1 MLLSTSYSGLYSQ
14 VNKDDDEISKLLKK
28 AEENYQN
35 GNFKEAIRIYETIIQ
50 KLDEKKELAKTKQKL
65 FQTMISLALTHFT
78 IMENEKAEIQLRK
91 LIELN
96 PKQELDP
103 EFYPPKFI
111 EIFKKAQ
118 KELLGSVNISSKPGK
133 VYIYID
139 GVVIGQ
145 TPIIIKSYFKGE
157 YNLTAKCKGYKLYTK
172 KITVAPDKENKFDI
186 VFEKKGTKKV
196 IAKEKPKLKKKKKI
210 SPLLIIGGIAVAV
223 TAILL
228 LTKKSKEE
236 PAPTLVSRTFSNKI
250 EKDIRANDSIISFIS
265 VEGIYG
271 EVNKIEYMV
280 LIEHPKMKELVI
292 SLIGTDGSSTY
303 TIWNRKD
310 STESQTRIT
319 GFTTT
324 FNNIDPK
331 GNWMLGINNNGAEK
345 GKLIEWFLK
354 IYYYEK

>member
-1 MLLSTSYSGLYSQ
+1 
-14 VNKDDDEISKLLKK
+14 
-28 AEENYQN
+28 
-35 GNFKEAIRIYETIIQ
+35 
-50 KLDEKKELAKTKQKL
+50 
-65 FQTMISLALTHFT
+65 MISLALTHFT

-111 EIFKKAQ
+111 RIFKKAQ
-118 KELLGSVNISSKPGK
+118 KELLGSIEISSKPEK

-157 YNLTAKCKGYKLYTK
+157 YNLNAKCKGYKLYTK
-172 KITVAPDKENKFDI
+172 KITVAPDKENKFEI
-186 VFEKKGTKKV
+186 VLEKKGTKKV
-196 IAKEKPKLKKKKKI
+196 IAKEKPKLKKKRKI

-228 LTKKSKEE
+228 LSKKSKEE
-236 PAPTLVSRTFSNKI
+236 PPPKLVSRVFPNNTEKI
-250 EKDIRANDSIISFIS
+250 IRANDSIASFIP

-271 EVNKIEYMV
+271 NVNRLEYMV

-292 SLIGTDGSSTY
+292 SLIGTDNSSTY
-303 TIWNRKD
+303 TIWNKKD
-310 STESQTRIT
+310 STDSQTRIA
-319 GFTTT
+319 GSTTT
-324 FNNIDPK
+324 FNNLDAN
-331 GNWMLGINNNGAEK
+331 GNWILGINNNGAER

-354 IYYYEK
+354 IYYYER